1 MKKKRIASILGAAA
15 LTAAMTLSCMP
26 VMAASFTYE
35 PIEGGTTTFDKYL
48 EMDSD
53 ANVPNAKFTFAVA
66 AGTAEGD
73 VLAGVDADKVTMTDK
88 DEETTGYQLV
98 FAPGDSTKNKE
109 GDTTKKIA
117 TKTAT
122 VDFTQCSFKEPGIYR
137 YVITESGINKAVTND
152 ASLTRTLDV
161 YVIDAPENEGHLK
174 IHSYVL
180 KDKEKSTGFTNTY
193 DTSNLTISKTV
204 TGNQG
209 SRDKYFKFTVNINSE
224 VAGTKY
230 DVDLTNAEANPE
242 KNAGTTY
249 TNMTNPV
256 TITAGSDGTVTTD
269 FYLKHGQSIVIK
281 GLAKGTTFKVTETNE
296 NYTPSVT
303 VGDETKNSSTTDDKT
318 VASAD
323 ITAAYTNDRTGNI
336 PTGVL
341 MTVTPFA
348 VLTLLGGFGAAKIVM
363 KKRREDGEE

>member
-1 MKKKRIASILGAAA
+1 MKKKRITSILGAAA

-26 VMAASFTYE
+26 VMAEDYA
-35 PIEGGTTTFDKYL
+35 PIAGTTTTFDKYL
-48 EMDSD
+48 EMDQD
-53 ANVPNAKFTFAVA
+53 ANVPNASFTFTVA
-66 AGTAEGD
+66 EGTAEGD
-73 VLAGVDADKVTMTDK
+73 VLAGVGADQVTMTDQ
-88 DEETTGYQLV
+88 DTTTDGYQLV

-122 VDFTQCSFKEPGIYR
+122 VDFSQCSFTEPGVYR
-137 YVITESGINKAVTND
+137 YVLTESGANQAVTND
-152 ASLTRTLDV
+152 AALTRNLDV
-161 YVIDAPENEGHLK
+161 YVIDKEGVLEIGGYFLHAGENK
-174 IHSYVL
+174 SY
-180 KDKEKSTGFTNTY
+180 GFTNTY

-209 SRDKYFKFTVNINSE
+209 SRDKCFKFTVEIKNA
-224 VAGTKY
+224 VAGTRY
-230 DVDLTNAEANPE
+230 DVDLTNAEQNPVN
-242 KNAGTTY
+242 NAGTSY
-249 TNMTNPV
+249 TNMTNPA
-256 TITAGSDGTVTTD
+256 TITAGSDGTVITY

-281 GLAKGTTFKVTETNE
+281 GLAKETTFKVTEEEE
-296 NYTPSVT
+296 NYTPSVEVDGVKT
-303 VGDETKNSSTTDDKT
+303 EKSNTTNDKT